1 MGSARTILGSKG
13 RVARNT
19 LALTFRGALD
29 EKMLDVVA
37 RLSPVED
44 QG

>member
-1 MGSARTILGSKG
+1 MGSASTILGRKG

-19 LALTFRGALD
+19 LALCLHGALD
-29 EKMLDVVA
+29 EKMLHVVA
-37 RLSPVED
+37 RLSLLKG